1 MSNQITVGT
10 GTKRG
15 GIEMF
20 DKLIESD
27 TTGAEFKNRR
37 SYFLVSSVVV
47 GILFLSAVVFSI
59 YAADISLGTDE
70 FELSTLIAPTIPEVV
85 PEPPEPETPS
95 SSTSERNTLP
105 TRQASIAQLDEHQ
118 NAPATTSVTPN
129 TLKAR
134 PIGDYKLDKF
144 DSDPPAAF
152 GPRRE
157 AVIDPSSESIARSES
172 TEVKTIPPLP
182 PVKRHAP
189 IKPRHMGIINGK
201 ATHLPKP
208 PYPAPA
214 IAIGVSGNVDVQVTI
229 DETGKVI
236 SAKAVSGHAFLRGP
250 AERAAWSAKFSPTYL
265 GSTAVK
271 VTGVIVYKFSRN

>member
-1 MSNQITVGT
+1 
-10 GTKRG
+10 
-15 GIEMF
+15 MF

-85 PEPPEPETPS
+85 PEPPKPETPNPS
-95 SSTSERNTLP
+95 AVEENELP
-105 TRQASIAQLDEHQ
+105 SRPSNMLQTDEI
-118 NAPATTSVTPN
+118 PTEITPISVTPN
-129 TLKAR
+129 TEKAR
-134 PIGDYKLDKF
+134 PDGRFEIKAGPPTDGSSLPGSGRSQDGDSIGSEIAH
-144 DSDPPAAF
+144 SDPSN
-152 GPRRE
+152 GY
-157 AVIDPSSESIARSES
+157 
-172 TEVKTIPPLP
+172 EVKPVLP
-182 PVKRHAP
+182 PPVNSSAEKKVIRTSGP
-189 IKPRHMGIINGK
+189 INGK
-201 ATHLPKP
+201 ATSLPKP

-214 IAIGVSGNVDVQVTI
+214 IAIGLSGSVDVQVTI

-236 SAKAVSGHAFLRGP
+236 SAKAVSGHPFLRGA
-250 AERAAWSAKFSPTYL
+250 AEKAAWKARFSPTYL
-265 GSTAVK
+265 GPTAVK

>member
-1 MSNQITVGT
+1 
-10 GTKRG
+10 
-15 GIEMF
+15 MF

-85 PEPPEPETPS
+85 PEPPAPETPN
-95 SSTSERNTLP
+95 STSDRNTLP
-105 TRQASIAQLDEHQ
+105 TREASIARMDEHQ
-118 NAPATTSVTPN
+118 NAPTTTSVTPN

-144 DSDPPAAF
+144 DSDPPQAF
-152 GPRRE
+152 GRRE
-157 AVIDPSSESIARSES
+157 GVIGSRSEGV
-172 TEVKTIPPLP
+172 EIPEPREPKPVP
-182 PVKRHAP
+182 PPPPARRSEAA
-189 IKPRHMGIINGK
+189 KPRHVGVINGK
-201 ATHLPKP
+201 ATLLPKP

-214 IAIGVSGNVDVQVTI
+214 IAINLSGDVNVQVTI

-236 SAKAVSGHAFLRGP
+236 SAKAVSGHAFLRGA
-250 AERAAWSAKFSPTYL
+250 AERAAWKARFSPTYL
-265 GSTAVK
+265 GQSAVK